1 MITRPHEGLRVHR
14 LIRVSRQSG
23 DVGSDDSSDHASG
36 QGITV
41 SRSSNLRKVLEVAA
55 LRAARGVD
63 AIDAPEGAGAR
74 YAYQW
79 LSVGGIHGDRFS
91 AYYHGYPYSRAEA
104 MTRLSELR
112 EAAAS
117 DGACEKLLA
126 ALDEQRTQ
134 LWRLFHRPTPESA
147 PPAG

>member
-1 MITRPHEGLRVHR
+1 
-14 LIRVSRQSG
+14 
-23 DVGSDDSSDHASG
+23 
-36 QGITV
+36 V

-63 AIDAPEGAGAR
+63 EIDAPQGAGAR
-74 YAYQW
+74 CAYQW

-104 MTRLSELR
+104 MMKLAELR
-112 EAAAS
+112 ESAAS

-126 ALDEQRTQ
+126 ALDEQRVQ
-134 LWRLFHRPTPESA
+134 LWRMFCRQGSAQTPPTP
-147 PPAG
+147 